1 MIIDFRVRP
10 PYKGYLTTF
19 NFRKATPPADPT
31 RESIFS
37 IGKRPNVSAIEGSI
51 ALFMREMD
59 ATGTERAVIMGR
71 KAFLAKRLSLFF
83 ALDKIRHRLNQQGI
97 CGPLAGCR
105 QIAEPGPQVTRQS
118 HADSAGGENS

>member
-1 MIIDFRVRP
+1 MAFGHGHLLALDNFIHP
-10 PYKGYLTTF
+10 F
-19 NFRKATPPADPT
+19 NHFV
-31 RESIFS
+31 
-37 IGKRPNVSAIEGSI
+37 IGEVQAGEHI
-51 ALFMREMD
+51 
-59 ATGTERAVIMGR
+59 VIMGR

-118 HADSAGGENS
+118 HADSAGEGNS

>member
-71 KAFLAKRLSLFF
+71 KADTYGVVDNNEILELSQNHPGRFIPF
-83 ALDKIRHRLNQQGI
+83 AGVN
-97 CGPLAGCR
+97 P
-105 QIAEPGPQVTRQS
+105 S
-118 HADSAGGENS
+118 S